1 MWTYHGSFLL
11 IISKKIDKLIEGKMV
26 VYSPI
31 KRREGGGGGG
41 GLVGAGWVVELVK
54 VLPCKCKSLRAQNEA
69 HL

>member
-31 KRREGGGGGG
+31 KGGVGVVVGG
-41 GLVGAGWVVELVK
+41 VG
-54 VLPCKCKSLRAQNEA
+54 
-69 HL
+69 

>member
-31 KRREGGGGGG
+31 KRAGGGFW
-41 GLVGAGWVVELVK
+41 LARGWVELVK

-69 HL
+69 HLVACL

>member
-31 KRREGGGGGG
+31 KRRGGGGGG
-41 GLVGAGWVVELVK
+41 WFGWGWVGGGV
-54 VLPCKCKSLRAQNEA
+54 S
-69 HL
+69 